1 MQIKFCKRYCLSKLL
16 NDVRVLVT
24 RPAHQAENLCAL
36 LEEQGCMAIR
46 FPTLAIAAL
55 ENTQAIDAVL
65 AQWTSYQW
73 LIFISANAVTMH
85 SYYSDDDKIKKI
97 NSVHIAAIGKAT
109 AEALLLAGLPVDLM
123 PEHGYNSEAVLA
135 MPAMQQMQGQRC
147 LIVRG
152 VGGREEL
159 ATTLRSRGAV
169 VDYLEVYQRIMPSS
183 DSSQVNL
190 LLAQNKLD
198 VITITSVTA
207 LQNLLIMVDEQHHQ
221 RLFLAPLIVVSD
233 RIRHIAADIGFK
245 RIAVTNSPSDVAI
258 LETVKMCVTGGLAWP
273 N

>member
-1 MQIKFCKRYCLSKLL
+1 MQIKFCKRYCLSKPL
-16 NDVRVLVT
+16 NNARVLVT

-36 LEEQGCMAIR
+36 LEEQGAVAIR

-55 ENTQAIDAVL
+55 ENKQTIQVGL

-85 SYYSDDDKIKKI
+85 SYYSDDDKIKKL

-109 AEALLLAGLPVDLM
+109 AEALLLAGLPVDLV
-123 PEHGYNSEAVLA
+123 PEHGYDSEAVLA
-135 MPAMQQMQGQRC
+135 MPVMQQMQGQRC
-147 LIVRG
+147 LIIRG

-183 DSSQVNL
+183 DSSAVNV

-198 VITITSVTA
+198 VITVTSVTA
-207 LQNLLIMVDEQHHQ
+207 LQNLLIMLDDHYHQ
-221 RLFLAPLIVVSD
+221 RLFMIPLIVISD
-233 RIRHIAADIGFK
+233 RIRHIAADMGFK
-245 RIAVTNSPSDVAI
+245 RIAVTSSPSDKAI
-258 LETVKMCVTGGLAWP
+258 LETVKMYVTGGLAWP